1 MTDEQFNSITEKLD
15 KALKLLEQK
24 AQNTGNTPKTG
35 NNAPKREL
43 KSLTG
48 VVRWSEVKQGKRGQF
63 LVFKLSGTQDGEI
76 SCNIWDESLIDGIV
90 DGMKI
95 EAEGCYSNWGQYS
108 NFTVR
113 AYNILEAP
121 LREDAETQQPTID
134 EPEDDMPF

>member
-1 MTDEQFNSITEKLD
+1 MYTDQAEK
-15 KALKLLEQK
+15 ERQK
-24 AQNTGNTPKTG
+24 AEQAKNSVEAVFKEKT
-35 NNAPKREL
+35 EL
-43 KSLTG
+43 KNTADAELKAA
-48 VVRWSEVKQGKRGQF
+48 EK
-63 LVFKLSGTQDGEI
+63 
-76 SCNIWDESLIDGIV
+76 SLIDGIV

>member
-15 KALKLLEQK
+15 KVLKLLEQ
-24 AQNTGNTPKTG
+24 NTQSASNAPKTG
-35 NNAPKREL
+35 NNASEGEL

-48 VVRWSEVKQGKRGQF
+48 VVRWSEVKQGKKGQF

-76 SCNIWDESLIDGIV
+76 SCNIWDESLIGGIA

-95 EAEGCYSNWGQYS
+95 EAEGCYSNWRQYS

-113 AYNILEAP
+113 NYNILEAP
-121 LREDAETQQPTID
+121 LREEATAQQPTID
-134 EPEDDMPF
+134 EPEDDIPF